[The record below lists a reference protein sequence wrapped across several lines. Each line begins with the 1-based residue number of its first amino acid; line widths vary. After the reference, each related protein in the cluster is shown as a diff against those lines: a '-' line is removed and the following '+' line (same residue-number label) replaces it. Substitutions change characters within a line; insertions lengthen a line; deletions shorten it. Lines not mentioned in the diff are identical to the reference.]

1 VVPRYWWQA
10 SYTPAGIEGV
20 LRDGC
25 TKRRQVV
32 QRLVESF
39 GGRLE
44 LFDYA
49 LGNDDALIVA
59 QLPDAV
65 SAVAVAMVVNAGGSA
80 SIKTSVLVAPEEV
93 DKAATKRADY
103 TPPHK

>member
-1 VVPRYWWQA
+1 MPRYLWQV
-10 SYTPAGIEGV
+10 SYTVGGLEGV

-32 QRLVESF
+32 QQLVEGL

-49 LGNDDALIVA
+49 LGNDDAFIVA
-59 QLPDAV
+59 QLPSNV
-65 SAVAVAMVVNAGGSA
+65 SAISVAMAVNAGGGA
-80 SIKTSVLVAPEEV
+80 TLKTSVLVTPEEI
-93 DKAATKRADY
+93 DQAASKRRY
-103 TPPHK
+103 VPPQK

>member
-1 VVPRYWWQA
+1 VVPRYLWQA
-10 SYTPAGIEGV
+10 SYTSAGLEGL

-25 TKRRQVV
+25 TKRRQIV

-49 LGNDDALIVA
+49 LGNDDAFIVA
-59 QLPDAV
+59 QLPNAV
-65 SAVAVAMVVNAGGSA
+65 SAIAVSMVVNAGGSA
-80 SIKTSVLVAPEEV
+80 TVKTSVLVTPEEV
-93 DKAATKRADY
+93 DKAAHKRADY

>member
-1 VVPRYWWQA
+1 MPRYLWQV
-10 SYTPAGIEGV
+10 SYTVDGVEGV

-32 QRLVESF
+32 QQLVESL

-49 LGNDDALIVA
+49 LGNDDAFIVA
-59 QLPDAV
+59 QLPNNV
-65 SAVAVAMVVNAGGSA
+65 SAVTVSMVVNAGGGA
-80 SIKTSVLVAPEEV
+80 ALKTSVLVTPEEV
-93 DKAATKRADY
+93 DQAASKRAAY
-103 TPPHK
+103 VPPQK